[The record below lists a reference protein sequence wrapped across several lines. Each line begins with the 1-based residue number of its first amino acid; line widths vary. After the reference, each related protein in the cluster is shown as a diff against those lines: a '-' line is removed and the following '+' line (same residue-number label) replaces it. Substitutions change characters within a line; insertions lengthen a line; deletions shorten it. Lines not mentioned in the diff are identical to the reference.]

1 MPREAGEKHP
11 GERVSHVGRSCRKW
25 WLPLMRVDE
34 GDSSTKKA
42 ANNVNKRSLTLRDDE
57 LVNEKVGYTSNVR
70 CQNA

>member
-1 MPREAGEKHP
+1 
-11 GERVSHVGRSCRKW
+11 
-25 WLPLMRVDE
+25 MRVDE

-57 LVNEKVGYTSNVR
+57 LVYEKLGYMSNVR